1 MCPPQAG
8 DGLSNMHF
16 HAWGV
21 LCILNSLWLVVF
33 SLLMQQLAREGTG
46 AGHRVLD
53 KVLSQP
59 FASPGQQAL
68 APLFSTIVLRE
79 IRYSWQ

>member
-1 MCPPQAG
+1 MCPPRAG
-8 DGLSNMHF
+8 DGLSNTHF

-21 LCILNSLWLVVF
+21 LRILNSLWLVLF

-53 KVLSQP
+53 KVRSQP
-59 FASPGQQAL
+59 FASPGQQAP